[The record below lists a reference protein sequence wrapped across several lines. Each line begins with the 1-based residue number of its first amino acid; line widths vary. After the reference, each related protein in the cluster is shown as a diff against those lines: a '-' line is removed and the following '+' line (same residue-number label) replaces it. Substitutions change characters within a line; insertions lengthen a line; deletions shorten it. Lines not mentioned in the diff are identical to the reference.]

1 MGLVGVRRN
10 GRGVPRREPG
20 LSDPA
25 IGYLRSSHARR
36 RTCVGARMT
45 VPTPPGLLSILG
57 QLTAAGFTCL
67 VVGGAVR
74 DSLLGV
80 EPVDF
85 DVEVYGISYER
96 LTEFLGRHG
105 RVDLVGKSF
114 GVVKFGDG
122 WDFSVPRRD
131 NKIGAG
137 HRDFGSSFDPAIT
150 LRAAASRG

>member
-10 GRGVPRREPG
+10 GRGVPHREPG

-67 VVGGAVR
+67 VVGGPGR
-74 DSLLGV
+74 DWLLGV
-80 EPVDF
+80 EPVGF
-85 DVEVYGISYER
+85 DAEVYGIGYGGLAEVV
-96 LTEFLGRHG
+96 GR
-105 RVDLVGKSF
+105 S
-114 GVVKFGDG
+114 
-122 WDFSVPRRD
+122 
-131 NKIGAG
+131 
-137 HRDFGSSFDPAIT
+137 
-150 LRAAASRG
+150 